1 MCNLKKILEVKQ
13 LNKKYAMDGNKTYHM
28 LKNINLEIYEGEF
41 ISVMGPSG
49 SGKSTLLY
57 NISGMDQMS
66 SGSVKVDSKEITCMK
81 EEVLAKLRLS
91 EMGFI
96 FQQSNLLRN
105 LNLFDNI
112 VLPAYL
118 AKFES
123 RKIINKCALELMK
136 KMGISQIAT
145 NNITEASGGE
155 LQRVSIC
162 RALINKPNI
171 IFADEPTGALNLKA
185 TEEVMDILAN
195 INRMG
200 TTILLVTH
208 DVKVAAKTERVLFMV
223 DGEIVSEIQMGKYR
237 NDDLKVREEQLLK
250 WLTVLGF

>member
-1 MCNLKKILEVKQ
+1 MKKILEVKQ
-13 LNKKYAMDGNKTYHM
+13 LNKTYSIDGNANYHV
-28 LKNINLEIYEGEF
+28 LKNIDLEIYEGEF
-41 ISVMGPSG
+41 VSVMGPSG

-66 SGSVKVDSKEITCMK
+66 SGSVKFDNKEISCMK
-81 EEVLAKLRLS
+81 EEALAKLRLT
-91 EMGFI
+91 EIGFI

-112 VLPAYL
+112 ILSAYL
-118 AKFES
+118 AKYES
-123 RKIINKCALELMK
+123 KETVNQRALELMR
-136 KMGISQIAT
+136 KMGISDIASHY
-145 NNITEASGGE
+145 ITEASGGQ

-200 TTILLVTH
+200 TTIMLVTH

-237 NDDLKVREEQLLK
+237 NDDLKVREEKLLK

>member
-1 MCNLKKILEVKQ
+1 MKKILEVKQ

-81 EEVLAKLRLS
+81 EEVLANLRLS

-118 AKFES
+118 AKVES
-123 RKIINKCALELMK
+123 RKIINKRALELMK
-136 KMGISQIAT
+136 KTGISQIAT

-237 NDDLKVREEQLLK
+237 DDDLKVREEQLLK

>member
-13 LNKKYAMDGNKTYHM
+13 LNKKYAMDGNKTCHM

-81 EEVLAKLRLS
+81 EEGLAKLRLS

-118 AKFES
+118 AKVES
-123 RKIINKCALELMK
+123 RKIINKRALELMK
-136 KMGISQIAT
+136 KTGISQIAT

-200 TTILLVTH
+200 TTIMLVTH